1 MKLIN
6 IFGPQSN
13 SCGSEKKG
21 AFQMD
26 EETIEQKIESDK
38 VLTGILKDICCGIDR
53 IADSFEW
60 LNNNQNNN
68 QNKKGT

>member
-1 MKLIN
+1 
-6 IFGPQSN
+6 
-13 SCGSEKKG
+13 
-21 AFQMD
+21 MD